1 MLPQKKVFLC
11 NIASHLLLH
20 SSEHTNS
27 NPQGLHKIVIQLLLL
42 LLLAVVV
49 VVLVA
54 VVFRNNQSNKNN
66 QANKL
71 RKGNLLIKRSM

>member
-1 MLPQKKVFLC
+1 MLQLKKVFLC

-42 LLLAVVV
+42 LLLAVVLV
-49 VVLVA
+49 VV
-54 VVFRNNQSNKNN
+54 VFLNNQSNKNN

-71 RKGNLLIKRSM
+71 RKGNLPIKRSM